1 MREHTAMKYRMKIA
15 VIVIMFLS
23 VAFGIGGTLL
33 IGFSFSNNLR
43 QEEQTAVDSYR
54 TVLNMLSVVNSFSSQ
69 SYYGN
74 IVDVLEQLEDNG
86 GGHWDGLMLTDSENI
101 MFSSSDLTEYIR
113 DVRSEEEEDQFLLTV
128 FSTDNKNFLQVSGS
142 LEAGG
147 MTLYLDSIYDIT
159 SIYDSR
165 EDQET
170 IYRYVFL
177 VIITVGVVLSLVM
190 SVFLTRPMNEL
201 SRTAKR
207 ISGGDLS
214 ERAHISGKDE
224 IGQLADD
231 FNQMADEL
239 EQHIAELNDAM
250 ERQETFM
257 GDFAHEM
264 KTPMTSIIGYAD
276 LLRSKNLSEEESIDA
291 ANYIFSEGKRL
302 ENLSLKLLDLLVARN
317 EQPEFAESS
326 PKELVS
332 HVSDLM
338 RPTLAEKNIT
348 LRTDCDEGTCM
359 MDSALV
365 TSMLI
370 NLIDNARK
378 AMDDGG
384 EILVSS
390 RITDEGC
397 TFCIE
402 DQGVGI
408 PEEEIGKITDAFYRV
423 DKSLSRSLG
432 GVGLGLS
439 LCLEIVKAHNGN
451 ITFEAAEPTGTRVI
465 VDLKGGRAQ

>member
-1 MREHTAMKYRMKIA
+1 MKYRMKIA
-15 VIVIMFLS
+15 VVVIMFLS

-43 QEEQTAVDSYR
+43 QEERTAVESYR
-54 TVLNMLSVVNSFSSQ
+54 TVLNMLSVVNNVSPQ
-69 SYYGN
+69 AYYSN

-86 GGHWDGLMLTDSENI
+86 GGHWDGLTLTDEEGV
-101 MFSSSDLTEYIR
+101 MFASSDVTRYIR
-113 DVRSEEEEDQFLLTV
+113 DVRTEEEADQFLLTV
-128 FSTDNKNFLQVSGS
+128 FSTNDKNFLQVSGS

-147 MTLYLDSIYDIT
+147 RTLYLDSIYDIT
-159 SIYDSR
+159 AIYDAR

-177 VIITVGVVLSLVM
+177 AILAIGIVLSLLM
-190 SVFLTRPMNEL
+190 ATLLTRPIKEL
-201 SRTAKR
+201 SRTAKQ

-214 ERAHISGKDE
+214 ERANVSGRDE
-224 IGQLADD
+224 IGMLAGN

-239 EQHIAELNDAM
+239 EQYIGELRESM

-257 GDFAHEM
+257 GDFAHEL

-291 ANYIFSEGKRL
+291 ANYIFSEGRRL

-317 EQPEFAESS
+317 EQPEFVESS
-326 PKELVS
+326 PKDLIENTAQ
-332 HVSDLM
+332 LM
-338 RPTLAEKNIT
+338 RPALEERGIT
-348 LRTDCDEGTCM
+348 LRLDCEEGTCM
-359 MDSALV
+359 LEPSLFTSLLV
-365 TSMLI
+365 

-378 AMDDGG
+378 AMEQGG
-384 EILVSS
+384 EILVRSS
-390 RITDEGC
+390 MTEDGC
-397 TFCIE
+397 FLSVE

-423 DKSLSRSLG
+423 DKSRSRSMG

-439 LCLEIVKAHNGN
+439 LCLEIVKAHNGR
-451 ITFEAAEPTGTRVI
+451 ISFAQVKPTGTRVC
-465 VDLKGGRAQ
+465 VDLKGGRAE